1 MQKEDIMFYYAM
13 LDSNNFVT
21 TTIPSETQIV
31 APTMIQIT
39 EEQYLSG
46 ELIGKFYDSATG
58 QFNDPSPAVL
68 AELSTEE
75 INHGDE
81 WLNEVLDNLAAAAI
95 PQKVKKFPPTFT
107 DANYNPGARMMDC
120 AYGANLYVMVGA
132 SGKIVTSPDGV
143 NWTDRSISGETR
155 GFMHIEYGNGMFIV
169 AGESGA
175 MYKSTDG
182 VNWTAVGDF
191 TGVAVSL
198 VFGDG
203 VFARLGTCET
213 NSNMG
218 AVCISS
224 DGVTWEQKYTSATV
238 TCLTFVDFDPY
249 YRKPQFVG
257 VGSGG
262 ITIYG
267 WDGGTN
273 WGLSYAQSDDT
284 YYAIA
289 YGNSSYVACDHDC
302 IYHSPDGLIWE
313 TIGQYRTNHLH
324 GVYFHQGVFY
334 IPCHNGYVLVSKNG
348 YDWKYSRTPMAEY
361 VDFIQILNGKMIT
374 SSQFGNVTVDDPYED
389 KTLAEVIESL

>member
-1 MQKEDIMFYYAM
+1 MFYYAM

-132 SGKIVTSPDGV
+132 SGKIVTSP
-143 NWTDRSISGETR
+143 
-155 GFMHIEYGNGMFIV
+155 
-169 AGESGA
+169 
-175 MYKSTDG
+175 DG